1 VSDQRTDDGDG
12 GSRTRS
18 SDAPPRRLD
27 AQTAA
32 RRALEAVQ
40 SLTSKQAE
48 GVIGVQRLEEGGW
61 TVVIELLETARIPN
75 TSDVLGEYE
84 VEVDARGRLRSY
96 ARRSRYTRGS
106 SSRAD
111 D

>member
-1 VSDQRTDDGDG
+1 VSDQRTEDG
-12 GSRTRS
+12 GRARS
-18 SDAPPRRLD
+18 SDGPPRRLD

-40 SLTSKQAE
+40 SLTTKQAE
-48 GVIGVQRLEEGGW
+48 GVIGVQGKDDGGW
-61 TVVIELLETARIPN
+61 TVVVELLETARIPN

-84 VEVDARGRLRSY
+84 VEIDARGRLRSY
-96 ARRSRYTRGS
+96 ARRTRYTRGS